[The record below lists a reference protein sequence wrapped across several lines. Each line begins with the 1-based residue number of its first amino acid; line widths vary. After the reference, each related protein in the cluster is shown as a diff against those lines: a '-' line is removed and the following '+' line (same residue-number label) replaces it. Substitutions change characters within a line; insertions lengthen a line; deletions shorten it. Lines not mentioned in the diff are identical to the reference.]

1 MATTTST
8 TPTPAD
14 AIGAALSAHP
24 GATAAELAEVAGIG
38 RSTAA
43 KCLAALERA
52 GTARRAPGGREGG
65 RRLPDRWH
73 LAKADTPDI
82 PSAGGGHDTGHADDS
97 AGSVEA
103 PAARLGKGALRDL
116 VLAYLAAHADG
127 SSGGG
132 GLDADGLGATAIAK
146 GLGGKSSG
154 AVGNAL
160 QRLEAEGK
168 VRLVQASP
176 RRYRTT
182 GS

>member
-1 MATTTST
+1 MAATTS

-14 AIGAALSAHP
+14 AIGTALSAHP
-24 GATAAELAEVAGIG
+24 GATAAELAEVTGIS
-38 RSTAA
+38 RSTANKA
-43 KCLAALERA
+43 LAALEQA
-52 GTARRAPGGREGG
+52 GTARRTPGGREGG

-82 PSAGGGHDTGHADDS
+82 PSAGGGHDKGHADDS
-97 AGSVEA
+97 AGPVEA
-103 PAARLGKGALRDL
+103 APGRLGKGALRDL

-127 SSGGG
+127 SSDGDGPDG
-132 GLDADGLGATAIAK
+132 DGLGPAAIAK
-146 GLGGKSSG
+146 ELGGKSSG